1 MRFERLTSKDHPL
14 YEKALELYRIS
25 FPAHEQREA
34 SSQADILSDEQ
45 YHFTLVYHDD
55 AFAGLILFWET
66 QKFIYVEHFCI
77 LPQMRNQK
85 LGQTALQLLGQR
97 QKAVILEIDPPDD
110 EISQRRKRFYER
122 CGFRVLDYECA
133 LFGVHFNCLYRGP
146 QTDDRAVEQMHRGV
160 YAAWFSGGH
169 MERYI
174 QLPLKPGEAIIP
186 APEWV
191 EEDDNEETI

>member
-85 LGQTALQLLGQR
+85 LGQTALQLLSQR

-122 CGFRVLDYECA
+122 CGFLDNPYA
-133 LFGVHFNCLYRGP
+133 HVHPPY
-146 QTDDRAVEQMHRGV
+146 HRGIAGHALV
-160 YAAWFSGGH
+160 IMSAPHRLSQNEYDAFRLYLDRHVMENAFS
-169 MERYI
+169 
-174 QLPLKPGEAIIP
+174 
-186 APEWV
+186 
-191 EEDDNEETI
+191 